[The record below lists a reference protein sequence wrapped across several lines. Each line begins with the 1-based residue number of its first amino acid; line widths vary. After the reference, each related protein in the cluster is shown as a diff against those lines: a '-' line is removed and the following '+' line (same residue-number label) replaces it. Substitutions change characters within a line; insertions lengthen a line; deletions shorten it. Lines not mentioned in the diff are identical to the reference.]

1 VDDMN
6 RLSELCVPIIHDDE
20 LIGII
25 DSEHPVENHFKER
38 DVKILTTI
46 ATLVGN
52 RIIQIESEQSL
63 AKKQKELANINQQL
77 AEAQLSA
84 LQTQM
89 NPHFIFNSLN
99 SIKGMILANEQQKAS
114 RYLSKFAQMIRV
126 TLNQSKEIFT
136 TLYENLQHLE
146 NYLLME
152 KLRFDDS
159 FSYKIVVDD
168 CLDKEETLIPTLMIQ
183 PLAENAI
190 WHGLLLKEGDKKL
203 LISFSQKED
212 TIFCKIEDNGIGIRH
227 SEELK
232 RVNNPS
238 HQSVGLSN
246 LRNRIKIMNEKYD
259 IGCNLEIN
267 DLGQADEE
275 RSGTSALL
283 YFNIINK

>member
-1 VDDMN
+1 
-6 RLSELCVPIIHDDE
+6 
-20 LIGII
+20 
-25 DSEHPVENHFKER
+25 
-38 DVKILTTI
+38 
-46 ATLVGN
+46 VGN

-159 FSYKIVVDD
+159 FSYKITVDD
-168 CLDKEETLIPTLMIQ
+168 SLDKEETLIPTLMIQ

-190 WHGLLLKEGDKKL
+190 WHGLMLKEGEKKL
-203 LISFSQKED
+203 LISFSQRDE
-212 TIFCKIEDNGIGIRH
+212 TIFCRIEDNGIGIRH

-246 LRNRIKIMNEKYD
+246 LRHRIKIMNEKYD
-259 IGCNLEIN
+259 IGCNLEIS
-267 DLGQADEE
+267 DLGMGDEE
-275 RSGTSALL
+275 KTGTSALL